1 MSSFAT
7 CASSHHEHLQALQSP
22 DDELTFLKTA
32 AAFANS
38 SGGTI
43 FIAPLPF
50 GFSNPK
56 DVTALLRQTD
66 RLLANGLS
74 TSVPYHTTTEA
85 FKDGLAVRIDLF
97 PCTEPP
103 CFLQS
108 TGPIDGTFIRVGAE
122 TLLASDTTRRELE
135 LRRTNTVWD
144 SSTPAEIAPATNE
157 RINRL
162 CELLQDEARKN
173 RPENEASEAISPQ
186 TLAIQGLLT
195 QQDDTFLPTRAFL
208 LLEGGSPNAGIRCG
222 LYLGTSD
229 VVIGDLKSFTG
240 PLLEQFHEAENWL
253 LSKLETRQLRD
264 ANRTTIPEVPPAAIR
279 AALVSAFCYRSYL
292 QSDEPIDIA
301 VNKTDILITTP
312 GGLPLNFPQESFLDG
327 AAAFRNPAIAS
338 ALASAGLMEPW
349 KSTVPRARQAM
360 KAWSLPAPLYEQTGS
375 ALRITLHRPGDIVI
389 KGARL
394 RDILAFD
401 ASHDVEEAPAVDAA
415 STACTERGLR
425 ILQLISADAGI
436 TTQELM
442 AGLEL
447 TEGQVKFEL
456 KKLKASG
463 RLAREGTRKGRWRI
477 LVDPNTAQEPS

>member
-7 CASSHHEHLQALQSP
+7 CASSRHEHLQALQSP
-22 DDELTFLKTA
+22 DDERTFLKTA
-32 AAFANS
+32 AAFANG

-50 GFSNPK
+50 GFSDPK
-56 DVTALLRQTD
+56 DVTAVLRQTE

-74 TSVPYHTTTEA
+74 ASVPHLTTTEA

-97 PCTEPP
+97 PCAETP

-108 TGPIDGTFIRVGAE
+108 AGPVDGTFIRVGTE
-122 TLLASDTTRRELE
+122 TQLASETTRRELE
-135 LRRTNTVWD
+135 LRRTNTFWD
-144 SSTPAEIAPATNE
+144 SSTPAEATPATNE

-173 RPENEASEAISPQ
+173 HPESEASEPVTPQ
-186 TLAIQGLLT
+186 ALATQGLLI
-195 QQDDTFLPTRAFL
+195 QQDAAFLPTHAFL
-208 LLEGGSPNAGIRCG
+208 LLEGSRQNAGIRCG

-279 AALVSAFCYRSYL
+279 AALVSAFCYRNYL

-301 VNKTDILITTP
+301 VSKTHILITTP

-327 AAAFRNPAIAS
+327 AAAFRNPAVAN
-338 ALASAGLMEPW
+338 ALACAGLMEPW

-401 ASHDVEEAPAVDAA
+401 ASDNAEEPPAVDVAN
-415 STACTERGLR
+415 TACTERGLR

-477 LVDPNTAQEPS
+477 LVDPNAAQDPS

>member
-7 CASSHHEHLQALQSP
+7 GSSSHHEHLQTLQSP

-32 AAFANS
+32 AAFANGA
-38 SGGTI
+38 GGTI
-43 FIAPLPF
+43 FFAPHPF
-50 GFSNPK
+50 GFSDPK
-56 DVTALLRQTD
+56 DVTTLLRQTEH
-66 RLLANGLS
+66 LLADGLS
-74 TSVPYHTTTEA
+74 ASIPHLSTTEA

-97 PCTEPP
+97 PCAETP

-108 TGPIDGTFIRVGAE
+108 AGPVDGTFIRVGTE
-122 TLLASDTTRRELE
+122 TKLASETNRRELE
-135 LRRTNTVWD
+135 LRQTNTFWD
-144 SSTPAEIAPATNE
+144 SSTPAETAPATNE
-157 RINRL
+157 RIDRL
-162 CELLQDEARKN
+162 CQLLQDEAQKIH
-173 RPENEASEAISPQ
+173 PERETSAPLTPQ
-186 TLAIQGLLT
+186 SLATLGLLT
-195 QQDDTFLPTRAFL
+195 QKDDAFLPTNAFL
-208 LLEGGSPNAGIRCG
+208 LLEGCSQNAGIRCG

-264 ANRTTIPEVPPAAIR
+264 ANHTTIPEVPPAAIH

-292 QSDEPIDIA
+292 QPDEPIDVA
-301 VNKTDILITTP
+301 VYKTHILITTP

-327 AAAFRNPAIAS
+327 AAGFRNPAVAS
-338 ALASAGLMEPW
+338 ALACAGLMEPW

-375 ALRITLHRPGDIVI
+375 ALRITLHRPGDIVL

-401 ASHDVEEAPAVDAA
+401 TSDKAEESPAVVAA
-415 STACTERGLR
+415 STTCTERGLR
-425 ILQLISADAGI
+425 ILQLMSADAGI

-477 LVDPNTAQEPS
+477 LVDPNAAQDPS